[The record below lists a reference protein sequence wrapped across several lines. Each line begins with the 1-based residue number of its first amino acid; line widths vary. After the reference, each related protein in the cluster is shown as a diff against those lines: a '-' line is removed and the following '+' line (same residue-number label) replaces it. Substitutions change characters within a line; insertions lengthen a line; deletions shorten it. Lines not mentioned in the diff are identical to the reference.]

1 MREYNVQ
8 VTVVTKAESAQE
20 ASELVLAFV
29 EYAQDTGNEEGTIT
43 ACYVATPE
51 KKLERGREIE
61 VYAETAPSSRNSTGY
76 QLNPATLANV
86 FDVTGDGGTVRI
98 YLDENPD
105 WDTDEDRP
113 ESD

>member
-8 VTVVTKAESAQE
+8 VTVVTKA
-20 ASELVLAFV
+20 

-43 ACYVATPE
+43 ACYVATP
-51 KKLERGREIE
+51 KKLERGREMPMYNVKWEIE
-61 VYAETAPSSRNSTGY
+61 VYAETALQAAETARGY
-76 QLNPATLANV
+76 QLNLATLAKV
-86 FDVTGDGGTVRI
+86 FDVTGDGVTVRI
-98 YLDENPD
+98 DLDENPD